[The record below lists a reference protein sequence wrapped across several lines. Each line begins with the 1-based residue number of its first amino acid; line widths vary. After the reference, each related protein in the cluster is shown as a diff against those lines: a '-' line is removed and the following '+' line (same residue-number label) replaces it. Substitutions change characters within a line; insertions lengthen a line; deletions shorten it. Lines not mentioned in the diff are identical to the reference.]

1 MIISSDPIKI
11 DLNTGGTKE
20 LDLDGDGIY
29 ETKIALEGTTDNI
42 AQVKILVNGG
52 SLKSF
57 LKKDAISKFT
67 INSSTVKV
75 TLNPYENRV
84 LDINI
89 FADKPGLY
97 VGNLILRSDTIEK
110 LIPVTI
116 EIQSKRVLLNINL
129 DIPEEFKEVLKGDKL
144 KAQITMFK
152 TLDKELVK
160 VKVNYM
166 IKDINGNDV
175 LTESEYTVIGDQN
188 SFVKE
193 FDLPDTIKEG
203 AYVLGAEVLYKDS
216 FSVSSDSF
224 NVKEEKKVRYGYI
237 TLAIIFF
244 ILMYATIR
252 WLHKVK

>member
-160 VKVNYM
+160 VKVNYTFTYWESRNT
-166 IKDINGNDV
+166 ILSIVLKGNC
-175 LTESEYTVIGDQN
+175 
-188 SFVKE
+188 
-193 FDLPDTIKEG
+193 
-203 AYVLGAEVLYKDS
+203 
-216 FSVSSDSF
+216 
-224 NVKEEKKVRYGYI
+224 
-237 TLAIIFF
+237 
-244 ILMYATIR
+244 
-252 WLHKVK
+252 